1 MKTAFKFVT
10 IRKTDSLNM
19 HEDRD
24 TLNRTVRAILLIV
37 SDCSIIV
44 YRSFAR
50 FLLAVFDAVFL
61 H

>member
-44 YRSFAR
+44 YRSFA
-50 FLLAVFDAVFL
+50 
-61 H
+61 